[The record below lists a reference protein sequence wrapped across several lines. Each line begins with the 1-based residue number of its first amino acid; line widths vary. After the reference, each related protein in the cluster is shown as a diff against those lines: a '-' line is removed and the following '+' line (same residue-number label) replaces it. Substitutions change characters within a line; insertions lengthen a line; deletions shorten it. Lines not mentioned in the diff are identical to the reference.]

1 MALLPCHPTA
11 IMVANLEL
19 KTKLAI
25 AVRLMAMEG
34 MIDFNGHVSLRLPEG
49 DKILINSRFSNRV
62 SLTAADIVTVDL
74 QGRLLE
80 GNAEPPS
87 EVRIHTAIYKRRP
100 DVGSVA
106 HLHPRYAT
114 IFTIASVP
122 LKPVYI
128 IASGLNP
135 EGVPV
140 LDDSCLIH
148 RDEQAEAVAEALGQG
163 SALLLRAHGAV
174 TVGSDVEGAFAVA
187 VALEENARTYLWAS
201 ALGMPRILGQEE
213 MAAYGTPVSARSTKY
228 KIWNFYTEKARV
240 SGWLAGL

>member
-1 MALLPCHPTA
+1 MTN
-11 IMVANLEL
+11 IIEL
-19 KTKLAI
+19 KTKLAT

-49 DKILINSRFSNRV
+49 DRILINSRFSNRV
-62 SLTAADIVTVDL
+62 SLTATDIVTVDL

-80 GNAEPPS
+80 GSAEPPS

-106 HLHPRYAT
+106 HLHPRYST
-114 IFTIASVP
+114 IFTIAGVP

-128 IASGLNP
+128 IASAFGP

-140 LDDSCLIH
+140 LDDSQLIH

-163 SALLLRAHGAV
+163 LALLLRAHGAV
-174 TVGSDVEGAFAVA
+174 TVGSDVEGAFAAA
-187 VALEENARTYLWAS
+187 VALEENARAYLWAS
-201 ALGMPRILGQEE
+201 ALGVPRVLSRSEVEG
-213 MAAYGTPVSARSTKY
+213 YGAPVSSRSTKY
-228 KIWNFYTEKARV
+228 KIWDFYTEKARV

>member
-1 MALLPCHPTA
+1 MTN
-11 IMVANLEL
+11 IIEL
-19 KTKLAI
+19 KTKLAT

-49 DKILINSRFSNRV
+49 DRILINSRFSNRV
-62 SLTAADIVTVDL
+62 SLTATDIVTVDL
-74 QGRLLE
+74 QG
-80 GNAEPPS
+80 

-106 HLHPRYAT
+106 HLHPRYST
-114 IFTIASVP
+114 IFTIAGVP

-128 IASGLNP
+128 IASAFGP

-140 LDDSCLIH
+140 LDDSQLIH

-163 SALLLRAHGAV
+163 LALLLRAHGAV
-174 TVGSDVEGAFAVA
+174 TVGSDVEGAFAAA
-187 VALEENARTYLWAS
+187 VALEENARAYLWAS
-201 ALGMPRILGQEE
+201 ALGVPRVLSRSEVEG
-213 MAAYGTPVSARSTKY
+213 YGAPVSSRSTKY
-228 KIWNFYTEKARV
+228 KIWDFYTEKARV